1 MLHKLY
7 SSLIGLIYSLL
18 LPLLLLFSFETSFI
32 SIWIN
37 GQSVNSLS
45 NSASDT
51 RQPRSPTRLG
61 YLIRVGQSLNLTCP
75 GDAVFYQW
83 SLVDQPSQILSE
95 KQLYTIKSATL
106 KDSNRYICH
115 AVHGYGRSSVEMSVR
130 VIDFSSITAQHECAI
145 GSKTGSVNTN
155 GPCFLTSLTDREL
168 NPTKSWGD
176 HIIFDC
182 DAVMTGTDGSL
193 DNLIYQWEFI
203 SNTNNNINNNNNNL
217 RSVKQVSNSGSD
229 VSNTIIHRQR
239 LLVRTPSMVG
249 TVSHNNYDNVNNKFD
264 LSQFHESQLRI
275 DKLTL
280 DHNGEYQCT
289 VRTRITTS
297 GGGGGATM
305 NNYQIPP
312 MITRQFRLTV
322 KSRTDGSIIEGPH
335 IINETVEAGQD
346 AIFHCQVNP
355 DEHRSSTIRWGK
367 SIDNNERL
375 AYEAEG
381 REVIQWAGG
390 TFVVLPS
397 VPSSLALNYNSNMP
411 SDNLFPSKL
420 SALRPSSS
428 SSSALSSSS
437 SSSLSSSSSVAATLP
452 SGAVATEVSSSQSS
466 QLVLRQASQSDSG
479 RYVCSVLTEA
489 GRDDHKFVQISVV
502 GGSLIQGHKL
512 TGSSGTHRLT
522 LYIAIP
528 TTIFFICLCV
538 VTYCLISRRT
548 AHNRRASNVRHQR
561 NYFNAVQQSQI
572 KSSSVASSSSIGVC
586 RNGGINGHT
595 TIPGDNRLRPSPAG
609 TALGATSIGYS
620 SVNGTNS
627 MNGGNNNNGPINT
640 QLSPPNFQVNLHG
653 TVPMIPGGYPVLI
666 QSIGGSQQPAS
677 SPFYSVP
684 EARSLSTYGQNISP
698 VTTGNNSEFIMGN
711 MNTNTTNNSNSMA
724 CYPNGLIYPVPSGH
738 IINSNTSNLASN
750 PMFSSSPE
758 SSTSGNNNNNS
769 KIEPVEGRLMFRPQ
783 PALISN
789 YNLNSN
795 SVNNSSKTNS
805 DTMRRFG
812 QSIGNN
818 NTSNYEMTITN
829 TPSGLLSYPN
839 HANT

>member
-7 SSLIGLIYSLL
+7 SSIIHYCVFGLIYSLL
-18 LPLLLLFSFETSFI
+18 LPLLLLLSIETSFI

-95 KQLYTIKSATL
+95 EQFYTIKSATL

-130 VIDFSSITAQHECAI
+130 VIDFSSITAQHECAV
-145 GSKTGSVNTN
+145 GSKTGNVNTN

-182 DAVMTGTDGSL
+182 DAVMTGNDGSL

-203 SNTNNNINNNNNNL
+203 SNVNNNINNNL
-217 RSVKQVSNSGSD
+217 RSVKQASNSGSD
-229 VSNTIIHRQR
+229 ASNTIIHRQR
-239 LLVRTPSMVG
+239 LLVRAPSVVG

-289 VRTRITTS
+289 VRTRLATS
-297 GGGGGATM
+297 GARGGGGGALM
-305 NNYQIPP
+305 NNYHQIPP
-312 MITRQFRLTV
+312 MITRKFRLTV
-322 KSRTDGSIIEGPH
+322 KSRIDGSIIEGPH
-335 IINETVEAGQD
+335 IINETVEAGRD

-355 DEHRSSTIRWGK
+355 EEHRSSTIRWGK
-367 SIDNNERL
+367 SIDINERL

-397 VPSSLALNYNSNMP
+397 VPTSLALNYNSNMP
-411 SDNLFPSKL
+411 SDTLFSPKL

-428 SSSALSSSS
+428 SSSSLSSASS
-437 SSSLSSSSSVAATLP
+437 SSSSSVAAALP

-466 QLVLRQASQSDSG
+466 QLLLRQASHSDSG

-502 GGSLIQGHKL
+502 GGSLVQGHKL

-572 KSSSVASSSSIGVC
+572 KSSSVASGSSIGVC

-595 TIPGDNRLRPSPAG
+595 TITSDNRLRTSPTG
-609 TALGATSIGYS
+609 TALGTTSIGYS

-627 MNGGNNNNGPINT
+627 MNSCNNNNGPINT
-640 QLSPPNFQVNLHG
+640 QLSTPNFQVNLHG

-666 QSIGGSQQPAS
+666 QSIGGSQQPVS

-684 EARSLSTYGQNISP
+684 EARSLSTYGHNVSP

-711 MNTNTTNNSNSMA
+711 MNTTTTNNSNSIA
-724 CYPNGLIYPVPSGH
+724 CYPNGLIYPIQSGH
-738 IINSNTSNLASN
+738 IINSNVSNLASN
-750 PMFSSSPE
+750 SMFSSSPE
-758 SSTSGNNNNNS
+758 SSTSGINS

-783 PALISN
+783 PALINN

-795 SVNNSSKTNS
+795 TANSSSNNNS
-805 DTMRRFG
+805 DTIRRFG
-812 QSIGNN
+812 QSTGI

-829 TPSGLLSYPN
+829 TPSALSSYPN
-839 HANT
+839 HVNT